1 MSRNRRSQEGWFS
14 LIERCEESGL
24 GIQEF
29 CQQEDICSS
38 NYYYWRKRYRSC
50 KEQKFVPLRITGSSI
65 GANISGYE
73 VVYPNGV
80 TLRLGGQVGLGELS
94 QLLRLF

>member
-1 MSRNRRSQEGWFS
+1 MSRNRRSQEDWFS
-14 LIERCEESGL
+14 LIEGCEESGL
-24 GIQEF
+24 GIQE
-29 CQQEDICSS
+29 
-38 NYYYWRKRYRSC
+38 R
-50 KEQKFVPLRITGSSI
+50 KFVPLRITGSSI